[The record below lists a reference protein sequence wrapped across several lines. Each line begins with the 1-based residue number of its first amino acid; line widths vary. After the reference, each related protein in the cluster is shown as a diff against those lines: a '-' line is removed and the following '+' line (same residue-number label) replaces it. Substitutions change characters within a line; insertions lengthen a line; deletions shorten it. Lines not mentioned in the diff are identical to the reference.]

1 MGGIPTAED
10 CAIAAKVTEALANE
24 RFGNE
29 ARIDR
34 VEVEPD
40 NDPDDPTLWIRL
52 VVETPGEAQLNVDAR
67 IDFRLDLGSALSDK
81 GIQAF
86 PALSFVSYAEIGDPA

>member
-1 MGGIPTAED
+1 MGGISTAEG
-10 CAIAAKVTEALANE
+10 CAIVAIVTEALAVE

-40 NDPDDPTLWIRL
+40 AVDSPRGGNAGRDPTER
-52 VVETPGEAQLNVDAR
+52 
-67 IDFRLDLGSALSDK
+67 
-81 GIQAF
+81 
-86 PALSFVSYAEIGDPA
+86 

>member
-10 CAIAAKVTEALANE
+10 CAIAAKVTEALAVE

-29 ARIDR
+29 ARIAR

-40 NDPDDPTLWIRL
+40 DDPDDPTLRIRL
-52 VVETPGEAQLNVDAR
+52 VAETPGETQLNDDAR
-67 IDFRLDLGSALSDK
+67 MDFRLVLGSA
-81 GIQAF
+81 
-86 PALSFVSYAEIGDPA
+86 

>member
-1 MGGIPTAED
+1 MGGIPTAEG
-10 CAIAAKVTEALANE
+10 CAIVAIVTEALAVE

-40 NDPDDPTLWIRL
+40 DDPDDPTLWIRL
-52 VVETPGEAQLNVDAR
+52 VAKTPSETQLNDDSR
-67 IDFRLDLGSALSDK
+67 MDFRLDFGSA
-81 GIQAF
+81 
-86 PALSFVSYAEIGDPA
+86 